1 MKIMKFLIKAI
12 QDIIKKDFFIIFGI
26 AFFNHLPYGI
36 NRYFFGKYSKLPIF
50 IKILKDFLSFSGF
63 FILVFGIVL
72 ILYIFNK
79 KIKDIILKLVYFISF
94 MLFFIEVFLIFIFKS
109 LISPTIVQILL
120 ETNKDEILEF
130 LVTYINL
137 KLLLLLIIV
146 LLSCYFFKKLK
157 FKINIFN
164 KKYNILEYIIFLS
177 IVIKLF
183 SINSELHVFNIIRL
197 YKSVKISYNNIK
209 EYNKIFN
216 NLDKNNISIILDNSK
231 IKNIVLVIGES
242 TTRNH
247 MSLYDYPLETNPLLK
262 KLEMT
267 GNLYKFTNTISP
279 HAHTIPVLK
288 KLLTFYNYESLD
300 KWYSYNNIVS
310 IMNKA
315 NYETF
320 WFSNQESSGIYG
332 NVAVALGSKSNF
344 ILFNKLHDSSDSD
357 IDGYYDEQI
366 IDKSIEHLKKSSEK
380 NFIIYHLLGTHADYK
395 KRYPKNFDIF
405 QNKNKVISQYDNAI
419 LYNDYVVNKIISN
432 FQDKEAI
439 IIYVSDHGEEVYDFR
454 NFSGHA
460 ESNPSRYMVEIPF
473 LIYVS
478 NKFKENYPDI
488 IKKIENSLDRPYMT
502 DDLIHTIL
510 DISNIKTL
518 EYDETRSIINE
529 RFNIFRKRI
538 FSEKEYD
545 IYWINQNK

>member
-12 QDIIKKDFFIIFGI
+12 QDVIKKDFFIIFGI
-26 AFFNHLPYGI
+26 ALFNHLPYGI

-50 IKILKDFLSFSGF
+50 TKILKDFLSFSGF

-79 KIKDIILKLVYFISF
+79 KIKDTILKLVYFLSF
-94 MLFFIEVFLIFIFKS
+94 MLFFIEIFLIFIFKS

-120 ETNKDEILEF
+120 ETNKNEILEF

-137 KLLLLLIIV
+137 KLLLLIIMV
-146 LLSCYFFKKLK
+146 LLSYYFFKKLK
-157 FKINIFN
+157 FKIKIFN

-183 SINSELHVFNIIRL
+183 SINSELHVFNIVRL

-279 HAHTIPVLK
+279 HAQTIPVLK

-545 IYWINQNK
+545 IYWRNQNK

>member
-1 MKIMKFLIKAI
+1 MKIMKFLIEAI
-12 QDIIKKDFFIIFGI
+12 QNIIKKDFFIIFGI

-50 IKILKDFLSFSGF
+50 TKILKDFLSFSGF
-63 FILVFGIVL
+63 FILVLGIVL

-79 KIKDIILKLVYFISF
+79 KIKDIILKLVYFLSF

-120 ETNKDEILEF
+120 ETNKDETLEF

-146 LLSCYFFKKLK
+146 LLSYYFFKKLK

-164 KKYNILEYIIFLS
+164 KKYNILEYIVFLS

-216 NLDKNNISIILDNSK
+216 SLDKNNISIILDNSK

-300 KWYSYNNIVS
+300 KWYNYNNIVS
-310 IMNKA
+310 VMNKA
-315 NYETF
+315 NYKTF

-344 ILFNKLHDSSDSD
+344 VLFNKLHDSSDSD
-357 IDGYYDEQI
+357 IDGYYDGQI
-366 IDKSIEHLKKSSEK
+366 VDKSIEYLKKSSEK
-380 NFIIYHLLGTHADYK
+380 NFIIYHLLGTHSDYK
-395 KRYPKNFDIF
+395 KRYPKNFEIF
-405 QNKNKVISQYDNAI
+405 QNKNKKISQYDNAI

-538 FSEKEYD
+538 FSGKEYD
-545 IYWINQNK
+545 IYWRNQNK